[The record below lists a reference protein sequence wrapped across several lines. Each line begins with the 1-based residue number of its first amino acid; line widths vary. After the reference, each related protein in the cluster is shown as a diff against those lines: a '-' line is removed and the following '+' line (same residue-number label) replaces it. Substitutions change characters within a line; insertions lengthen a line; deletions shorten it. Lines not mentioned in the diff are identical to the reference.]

1 MIVLCLLIA
10 SVEEEAAD
18 GMGTDISLV
27 FHPDG
32 TVNKQACTE
41 R

>member
-1 MIVLCLLIA
+1 MIVLGLLIA

-32 TVNKQACTE
+32 TVNKRTYNE